1 MAAERLQKYLARA
14 GVASRRHAEELITSG
29 RVGVNNETVTELGS
43 RVEPGTDLV
52 TVDGKLVTPPEES
65 SYYLLY
71 KPVGVVTT
79 LSDPQ
84 GRPTVANYLEETGR
98 RLFPVG
104 RLDYD
109 AEGALLFTD
118 DGALAHK
125 LTHPSFQVP
134 RSYLAKVKGVPD
146 MPTLEKL
153 RGGVRLED
161 GMATPV
167 SVDIFEKA
175 ERNTWL
181 KIVVA
186 EGRPHLIKR
195 LCAAVGHPVVRL
207 FRPNYAGVGVE
218 GLRPGE
224 LRPLKLAEVL
234 QLTEVAEG
242 RAQPA
247 ASELKLP
254 PRRHGRS
261 APGFNGPDDDDVE
274 LSMDDDAPVAPRKT
288 ERAAKKAPTGPK
300 TREARPE
307 RKEWKGVQD
316 GGTRPPKFAKRG
328 ATLDAADDADA
339 DVDLEGVPSFDD
351 DGEEVTE
358 SDAAEGATYGKA
370 ARGAGR
376 TGKPAR
382 ESAEGGASRGGGRFG
397 KPAGAGRGGEDA
409 PRGRFGKPAGRG
421 GDEGGAPRGRSFGKP
436 AGRGGEEGSAPR
448 GRSFGK
454 PAGAGRSEGG
464 APRGGSRFGG
474 EEGGAPRGRSFGK
487 PAGRFGAEGG
497 APRGRGFGK
506 PAGAGRG
513 GDDAPRGRSFGKPA
527 GAGRGGDDAPRGR
540 SFGKPA
546 GRFGDEGGAPR
557 GRGFGKPA
565 GAGRGGDERAP
576 RGRSFGGDE
585 GGAPRG
591 RSFGKPAGRFGD
603 EGGAPRGRS
612 FGKPAGAGRSE
623 GGAPRGG
630 SRFGGEE
637 GGAPR
642 GRSFGKPAGRF
653 GDEGGAPRGR
663 SFGKPAGAGRGGDE
677 RAPRGRSFGGD
688 EGGAPRGRSFGKP
701 AGRFGDEGGAP
712 RGRSFGKPA
721 GRFGKPAGAGRS
733 EGGAPRG
740 RSFGSGEGGA
750 PRGGARFG
758 KPAGRFGAEGGAPR
772 GGSRF
777 GKPAGAG
784 GAPRGDRP
792 ERREWKPRG
801 ESAGRP
807 ERRDFKPRGEASGSR
822 SRGGGESAPSGS
834 GERIVRAGVKKAPPG
849 ESGGYQDF
857 KERKTRDS
865 EPRWSSKAPRGGAGR
880 PPPRGGRSR

>member
-43 RVEPGTDLV
+43 RVEPGVDLV

-84 GRPTVANYLEETGR
+84 GRPTVASYVEETGR

-134 RSYLAKVKGVPD
+134 RTYLAKVKGVPD

-207 FRPNYAGVGVE
+207 FRPNYAGIGVE

-224 LRPLKLAEVL
+224 LRKLKTAEVM

-242 RAQPA
+242 RAQPN
-247 ASELKLP
+247 ASDLKLP

-261 APGFNGPDDDDVE
+261 APGFGGADDDDME

-288 ERAAKKAPTGPK
+288 ERAAKKAPATGPK

-328 ATLDAADDADA
+328 ATLAADDGADLD
-339 DVDLEGVPSFDD
+339 DVPTFDD
-351 DGEEVTE
+351 EGDEVE

-376 TGKPAR
+376 SAKPEGERAPRGAARFGKPAGAGRSEGGASRGGSRFGAEGGASRGGGRFGAEGGASRGGSRFGKPAGAGRSEGGAGRFGKPAR
-382 ESAEGGASRGGGRFG
+382 AGSEGDAPRGGGRFGKPAGRFGDEGGAPRGGGRFGKPAGRGGDEGGAPRGGGRFGKPAGAGGDRPERREWKPRGESAGRFGGEEGGAPRGGGRFGKPAGAGRGGDEGGAGRFGKPARAGRGGDEAPRSGFGRPARAGAEGGASRGGDRFGKPSSRFGGEEGGAPRGGGRFGKPASRGGDEGAPRGGSRFGAEGGASRGGGRFGKPAGRFGDEGGAPRGGGRFGKPAGRFGDEGGAPRGGGRFGKPAGRFGAEGGASRGGGRFG
-397 KPAGAGRGGEDA
+397 KPAGAGRGG
-409 PRGRFGKPAGRG
+409 
-421 GDEGGAPRGRSFGKP
+421 DEGGAPRGRFSKP
-436 AGRGGEEGSAPR
+436 A
-448 GRSFGK
+448 
-454 PAGAGRSEGG
+454 
-464 APRGGSRFGG
+464 GGSRFGG
-474 EEGGAPRGRSFGK
+474 EEGGA
-487 PAGRFGAEGG
+487 
-497 APRGRGFGK
+497 
-506 PAGAGRG
+506 RG
-513 GDDAPRGRSFGKPA
+513 G
-527 GAGRGGDDAPRGR
+527 
-540 SFGKPA
+540 
-546 GRFGDEGGAPR
+546 
-557 GRGFGKPA
+557 
-565 GAGRGGDERAP
+565 
-576 RGRSFGGDE
+576 
-585 GGAPRG
+585 
-591 RSFGKPAGRFGD
+591 
-603 EGGAPRGRS
+603 
-612 FGKPAGAGRSE
+612 
-623 GGAPRGG
+623 
-630 SRFGGEE
+630 
-637 GGAPR
+637 
-642 GRSFGKPAGRF
+642 
-653 GDEGGAPRGR
+653 
-663 SFGKPAGAGRGGDE
+663 
-677 RAPRGRSFGGD
+677 
-688 EGGAPRGRSFGKP
+688 
-701 AGRFGDEGGAP
+701 
-712 RGRSFGKPA
+712 

-733 EGGAPRG
+733 EGGA
-740 RSFGSGEGGA
+740 
-750 PRGGARFG
+750 RGGT
-758 KPAGRFGAEGGAPR
+758 
-772 GGSRF
+772 RF

-784 GAPRGDRP
+784 GDRP

-807 ERRDFKPRGEASGSR
+807 ERKPRGEDSGSR
-822 SRGGGESAPSGS
+822 SRGGGGASSSAS
-834 GERIVRAGVKKAPPG
+834 GERIVRAGVKKGPPSEG
-849 ESGGYQDF
+849 GGYQDF
-857 KERKTRDS
+857 KERKTRAS
-865 EPRWSSKAPRGGAGR
+865 EPSWSSKAPRGGAGR

>member
-84 GRPTVANYLEETGR
+84 GRPTVASYVEETGR

-224 LRPLKLAEVL
+224 LRPLKVSEVL

-242 RAQPA
+242 RAQPTPSA
-247 ASELKLP
+247 LKLP

-288 ERAAKKAPTGPK
+288 ERAAAKKAATGPK

-328 ATLDAADDADA
+328 ATLDADDDSAA

-358 SDAAEGATYGKA
+358 SEAAEGATYGKA

-376 TGKPAR
+376 TGKPDGERAPRGAAKFGKPAR
-382 ESAEGGASRGGGRFG
+382 AGAEGGGRFG
-397 KPAGAGRGGEDA
+397 KPAGGDDA

-421 GDEGGAPRGRSFGKP
+421 GDEGGAPRAGGR
-436 AGRGGEEGSAPR
+436 
-448 GRSFGK
+448 
-454 PAGAGRSEGG
+454 
-464 APRGGSRFGG
+464 
-474 EEGGAPRGRSFGK
+474 
-487 PAGRFGAEGG
+487 
-497 APRGRGFGK
+497 
-506 PAGAGRG
+506 
-513 GDDAPRGRSFGKPA
+513 
-527 GAGRGGDDAPRGR
+527 
-540 SFGKPA
+540 FGKPA

-557 GRGFGKPA
+557 GRSFGKPA

-576 RGRSFGGDE
+576 RGRSFGDEGGAPRGRSFGKPAGGSRFGGEE

-623 GGAPRGG
+623 GGASRGGSRFGGEEGGAPRGRSFGKPAGRFGDEGGAPRGRSFGKPAGRFGDEGGAPRGRSFGKPAGAGRGGDEAPRGRSFGKPAGRFGDEGGAPRGRSFGKPAGRFGDEGGAPRGRSFGKPAGRFGDEGGAPRGRSFGKPAGG

-677 RAPRGRSFGGD
+677 RAPRGRSFGA

-701 AGRFGDEGGAP
+701 AGRFGA
-712 RGRSFGKPA
+712 
-721 GRFGKPAGAGRS
+721 
-733 EGGAPRG
+733 
-740 RSFGSGEGGA
+740 EGGA

-758 KPAGRFGAEGGAPR
+758 KPAGRFGSEGGAPR

-807 ERRDFKPRGEASGSR
+807 ERRDFKPRGEDSGSR
-822 SRGGGESAPSGS
+822 SRGGGESASSSS
-834 GERIVRAGVKKAPPG
+834 GERIVRAGVRKGPPG
-849 ESGGYQDF
+849 EG
-857 KERKTRDS
+857 
-865 EPRWSSKAPRGGAGR
+865 SKAPRGAAGR